1 MATMWSLDDQGTQQ
15 QLNRM
20 SQRSSGIKA
29 PTKIA
34 KPTTLPTKT
43 PTTGGT
49 TPAPPHTSPPSIAA
63 SADIRS
69 DISDI
74 FAQST
79 EDFTIGDKIWVNGN
93 KSGYIQY
100 LGETQFAPGQWAGV
114 VLDEPLGKNDG
125 SVGSIR
131 YFQCEPNRGVFVRP
145 YKLSH
150 FPTSPNSVAANDAMQ
165 LSLSRASTTH
175 SGGILTSSTTQ
186 LPCSSPV
193 ISMKDGTTPP
203 GMSSNTTPDDD
214 QVKVG
219 DRVVVNATSGIKIGT
234 LRYLGTTE
242 FAMGQWAGIEL
253 DEPQGKNDGSVAGKR
268 YFECV
273 MKYGLFAPIHKLT
286 KAVGDTSI
294 AHFTSSMGPLL
305 QHRTGSHESLISSI
319 SSTSSAACGVNRVR
333 LEVTS
338 PTSPQRSSHPS
349 ATNNA
354 LQEALKEKEDH
365 IEQLLRERDL
375 ERAEVARAAGQADKA
390 EQKLAA
396 LKIEHQRYVDETQIS
411 IIQLHQLLEKAH
423 IEKKEALAQLD
434 DEKRKVE
441 DLQFRIEEESIDKID
456 LETQSKQE
464 KEKILELERL
474 LHEERQHL
482 RTSDSSNNLDIP
494 GNELLNWHEEEIEN
508 LKQNISK
515 VEEKINLLKVKR
527 ASERV
532 AASELHEDI
541 VNKDEIIL
549 QLEASLENREREVSD
564 LQKTMTELGE
574 DLEQGELRQQKHLQI
589 TDESG
594 RKLYDNEEKE
604 RETLQKKVEL
614 ENREAELIRIS
625 RDDNSLQPSQMN
637 QEIRDREKQVE
648 ELQIQLRGRSQE
660 LEKLKDIVNS
670 LQDKKKQEFYKFR
683 NKRNEEVKDL
693 KSKMKVQHEE
703 LQKTQENISNLT
715 HTLAGKEQLVNQKE
729 TEAEELRQQ
738 LEESESQLAQSQAQ
752 LQEIQLTVESLQAQT
767 STSNKSLEIKV
778 QHLQKELDQ
787 VKHEKEK
794 VFHKYHVSEK
804 ARIKLQKQLDEIMKE
819 KQEHQATVSD
829 RDAQVAKLKAEVGR
843 LQTEFAKHKEELQR
857 KLVITELESQAMQ
870 DLHNQFNLQQD
881 ALSELQNK
889 LVHVEAE
896 RDELYREVLILRGT
910 QEERNQLESR
920 STTLQQHLGDLKQSE
935 CKSLKKN
942 LESTQ
947 SLLDGQENSTIK
959 KGQELVAAKEDKT
972 YLQNC
977 RFMLQNV
984 EQQKEQLKN
993 KIMELQLFLARSQA
1007 NEKVEDMQ
1015 YKQIKEDKE
1024 ALQIQIEFLNSV
1036 IVDMQTKN
1044 DELRSRVKSRRDWK
1058 NA

>member
-1 MATMWSLDDQGTQQ
+1 MRL
-15 QLNRM
+15 
-20 SQRSSGIKA
+20 I
-29 PTKIA
+29 
-34 KPTTLPTKT
+34 
-43 PTTGGT
+43 
-49 TPAPPHTSPPSIAA
+49 TSPAVNGG
-63 SADIRS
+63 R

-79 EDFTIGDKIWVNGN
+79 EDFTIGDKIWINGN

-150 FPTSPNSVAANDAMQ
+150 FPASSNNATANDALQ
-165 LSLSRASTTH
+165 SSLSRISMT
-175 SGGILTSSTTQ
+175 GSTTQ
-186 LPCSSPV
+186 MPCSSPV
-193 ISMKDGTTPP
+193 VSMKDGTTPP
-203 GMSSNTTPDDD
+203 GMNGNTTHNGD

-234 LRYLGTTE
+234 LRYLGATD
-242 FAMGQWAGIEL
+242 FAVGQWAGVEL

-294 AHFTSSMGPLL
+294 TYLTSSMGPLL
-305 QHRTGSHESLISSI
+305 QHWTGSHESLISSI
-319 SSTSSAACGVNRVR
+319 SSSSSAACGVNRVR

-338 PTSPQRSSHPS
+338 PTSPQKSSHLS
-349 ATNNA
+349 NTNITATDNA
-354 LQEALKEKEDH
+354 LQEALNEKEDH
-365 IEQLLRERDL
+365 IEKLLRERDL
-375 ERAEVARAAGQADKA
+375 ERAEVARAASQADKA

-441 DLQFRIEEESIDKID
+441 DLQFRIEEESINKID

-474 LHEERQHL
+474 LQEERQRS
-482 RTSDSSNNLDIP
+482 RTSDCSNNLDSL

-508 LKQNISK
+508 LKQKISK
-515 VEEKINLLKVKR
+515 AEEKIKLLKVKR
-527 ASERV
+527 TSERIS
-532 AASELHEDI
+532 ASELHEDI
-541 VNKDEIIL
+541 ISKDEIIL
-549 QLEASLENREREVSD
+549 HLEASLENHKREVSD
-564 LQKTMTELGE
+564 LQKTLKELGE
-574 DLEQGELRQQKHLQI
+574 DLEQRELKQENNFQVTDDSGQKLH
-589 TDESG
+589 
-594 RKLYDNEEKE
+594 DNEEKGE
-604 RETLQKKVEL
+604 KTLEKKVEL
-614 ENREAELIRIS
+614 ENWEAELIHTS
-625 RDDNSLQPSQMN
+625 RDDNSLQPNQMN
-637 QEIRDREKQVE
+637 QEIREREKQIE
-648 ELQIQLRGRSQE
+648 ELQTQLKCRSQE
-660 LEKLKDIVNS
+660 LQKLKDMVNS
-670 LQDKKKQEFYKFR
+670 LQDQKKQEFYRFR
-683 NKRNEEVKDL
+683 NKRNEEVREL
-693 KSKMKVQHEE
+693 KAKIKAQHEE
-703 LQKTQENISNLT
+703 LQKTRENISNLT
-715 HTLAGKEQLVNQKE
+715 HSLAGKEQLVNRKE

-752 LQEIQLTVESLQAQT
+752 LQEIQLTVESLQTQT
-767 STSNKSLEIKV
+767 STSYRALEIKV
-778 QHLQKELDQ
+778 QQLQKELDQ

-794 VFHKYHVSEK
+794 IFHKYHVSEK
-804 ARIKLQKQLDEIMKE
+804 ARIKVQKQLDEIMRE

-920 STTLQQHLGDLKQSE
+920 STTLQQHLGDLKQREFKLTHKFGSE
-935 CKSLKKN
+935 CKSLLKK
-942 LESTQ
+942 LESNQ
-947 SLLDGQENSTIK
+947 SLLDEQENSTIK

-972 YLQNC
+972 YHQKC
-977 RFMLQNV
+977 RFLLQNV

-993 KIMELQLFLARSQA
+993 KIVELQLFLARSQP

-1015 YKQIKEDKE
+1015 YEQIREDKE
-1024 ALQIQIEFLNSV
+1024 AMQIQIAFLNSV
-1036 IVDMQTKN
+1036 IVDMQMKN
-1044 DELRSRVKSRRDWK
+1044 DELKSRVKGVETGKMLESEI
-1058 NA
+1058 